1 MVHRPGVPSRKLV
14 QMSDRSGVG
23 APTHDGADPDL
34 AGPEDASDDAGSRT
48 PSTDT
53 GGSSVRRRG
62 RDLFGAM
69 LGAEPA
75 DAGTPPGVPDTA
87 TAADPAD
94 VRTPEVDPA
103 SANGASRA
111 RRRLTTRATATEAAT
126 SAAPES
132 AFDEAPAVID
142 SSMDSG
148 VVVDAPV
155 EEPRRSRRGGL
166 RARRVHRIIRRVD
179 PWSVL
184 KLSLIFYFCV
194 WAMVVVSGVLIAVL
208 HGVGE
213 TIFWVFGL
221 ALAAMVGPAQA
232 ASRSLLGRL
241 SPAGRES
248 EIFGLYA
255 TTGRAASF
263 LAPLAFWATATAF
276 GATVWG
282 ALGIA
287 LVVGAGFVL
296 MLFVK
301 TPADK
306 PLAPTTT

>member
-1 MVHRPGVPSRKLV
+1 VVHRPGVPSRKLV

-194 WAMVVVSGVLIAVL
+194 WAMAVVCSVLIWGVAVSSGTVESVESFLEEFLAFEEFTFNADQIFRLFAMGGLIMVFLATAVTAILAVL
-208 HGVGE
+208 FNLISDLIGGIRITVVE
-213 TIFWVFGL
+213 E
-221 ALAAMVGPAQA
+221 
-232 ASRSLLGRL
+232 
-241 SPAGRES
+241 ES
-248 EIFGLYA
+248 TRRIV
-255 TTGRAASF
+255 SS
-263 LAPLAFWATATAF
+263 
-276 GATVWG
+276 
-282 ALGIA
+282 
-287 LVVGAGFVL
+287 
-296 MLFVK
+296 
-301 TPADK
+301 D
-306 PLAPTTT
+306 